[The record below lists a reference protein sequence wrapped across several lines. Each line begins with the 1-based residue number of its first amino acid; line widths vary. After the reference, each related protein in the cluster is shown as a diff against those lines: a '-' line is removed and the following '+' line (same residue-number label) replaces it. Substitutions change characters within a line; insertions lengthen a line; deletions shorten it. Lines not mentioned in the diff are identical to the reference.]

1 MVNLDD
7 MAARALVPEQ
17 LPHYV
22 QSVSALRPVQAG
34 PCLGWRLAD
43 RLVLVAYP
51 DREPPYA
58 PADLAAAEQAVADAA
73 KLPGLRH
80 IVVLAPFRPA
90 AAPQHAET
98 TSDACWTVPLPLPA
112 PSGKLRNMLRR
123 AARDVVITADR
134 HWTDEHAHLRDD
146 AVRRFCEAPGERALS
161 LEAASIFARIED
173 YLAAGP
179 QTLLYSARR
188 RVPFGRVLHAFEI
201 MREAIRMNGGR
212 GPRLH
217 IAYLLLADRIEAAR
231 ALPALMRALDIP
243 SCVVSTLD
251 MPVLPAHARLAF
263 APHEREKIHRAR
275 CLLEDIAAEA
285 ARDGRSIRYGLPQ
298 PHPRHG
304 CRENVHE
311 SVYVDADGDVSPC
324 IYVNVPDGMPRATP
338 NPWVFGNVNSEDAAA
353 IWDKL
358 PFADFRAD
366 VRNDAPP
373 PPCERCPKRYEE
385 FV

>member
-1 MVNLDD
+1 MTTDPLHN
-7 MAARALVPEQ
+7 P
-17 LPHYV
+17 
-22 QSVSALRPVQAG
+22 ALRAPG
-34 PCLGWRLAD
+34 PLRRLWQRFTDTA
-43 RLVLVAYP
+43 RP
-51 DREPPYA
+51 
-58 PADLAAAEQAVADAA
+58 
-73 KLPGLRH
+73 LRH
-80 IVVLAPFRPA
+80 IQVEVTSHCPGACIYCPRA
-90 AAPQHAET
+90 VHADT
-98 TSDACWTVPLPLPA
+98 WRARHMSDATFAAIWPL
-112 PSGKLRNMLRR
+112 MLRSDR
-123 AARDVVITADR
+123 VHLQGWGEPLLHPRFLDFVALASKAGCAVSSTSCGLRMDAPLADAIVR
-134 HWTDEHAHLRDD
+134 SGMDILAFSLVGTDEESND
-146 AVRRFCEAPGERALS
+146 
-161 LEAASIFARIED
+161 
-173 YLAAGP
+173 
-179 QTLLYSARR
+179 ARR